1 MPKPRP
7 KWQTPLLIGLRVHF
21 KSYPDVHTFLHTIKD
36 GDVGAVLRDIV
47 RTHIQQTGHRAGD
60 PNYQKE
66 VAMLGMSNL
75 LDDTIAAANTSDSTP
90 RPAAARTG
98 TSQSRVAAPA
108 VQPQPPT
115 PVAPIPVA
123 AATSPPGLASVPAK
137 PDPAGMQEPPT
148 PPTEEPAAVPASR
161 PPGILSRFNDD

>member
-1 MPKPRP
+1 MTKPRP
-7 KWQTPLLIGLRVHF
+7 KWQTTLLIGLRVHF

-90 RPAAARTG
+90 RSAAARNG
-98 TSQSRVAAPA
+98 TIQSLVAAPA
-108 VQPQPPT
+108 AQAQPPT
-115 PVAPIPVA
+115 PMAPVPVLA
-123 AATSPPGLASVPAK
+123 AVSHPGLAGAPAK
-137 PDPAGMQEPPT
+137 PDPAEIQETPT

>member
-1 MPKPRP
+1 MTKPRP
-7 KWQTPLLIGLRVHF
+7 KWQTTLLIGLRVHF

-123 AATSPPGLASVPAK
+123 AATSHPGLASVPGK